1 MTDMS
6 DMALLVLI
14 LIFLEMFEALWQRA
28 DNMMSVL
35 KNGYHYYQ
43 KSIFLFL
50 LMHPSFYYIL
60 FVSLLTNILNGW
72 IVAILLFKT
81 IDIFLKI
88 VLMQNIFVKGE
99 IDEDMLPFLE
109 ERVTPWIF
117 LMGLGLYPPLL
128 IYALI

>member
-1 MTDMS
+1 MDMS
-6 DMALLVLI
+6 SVVILVLI
-14 LIFLEMFEALWQRA
+14 LIFLEMFEALWQRSET
-28 DNMMSVL
+28 MMGVL

-60 FVSLLTNILNGW
+60 FVALLTNILNGW
-72 IVAILLFKT
+72 IITILLFKT
-81 IDIFLKI
+81 MDIFLKI
-88 VLMQNIFVKGE
+88 ALIQNIFVKDEVDE
-99 IDEDMLPFLE
+99 IMLPFLE

-128 IYALI
+128 IYALM